1 MLRQL
6 NRVYKVKVEL
16 ANPLVGD
23 CLITVSF
30 NDNDMETILS
40 ILAETLNLTIEQ
52 TDDRYRLVGDACFDE
67 ANEP

>member
-1 MLRQL
+1 
-6 NRVYKVKVEL
+6 
-16 ANPLVGD
+16 VGD

-30 NDNDMETILS
+30 NDNDLETILS

-52 TDDRYRLVGDACFDE
+52 TDDSYRLVGNACFDE